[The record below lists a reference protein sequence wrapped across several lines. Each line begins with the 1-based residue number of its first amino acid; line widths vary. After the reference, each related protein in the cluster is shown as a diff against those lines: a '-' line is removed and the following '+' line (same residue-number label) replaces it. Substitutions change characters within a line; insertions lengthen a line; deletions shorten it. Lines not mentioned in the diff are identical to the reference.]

1 MKNKNILVTGCA
13 GFIGFHLCSK
23 LIEHKSYNIYGIDN
37 LNSYYDVKLKK
48 ARISKLHKKSKRFI
62 FNKVDISEKKNLLR
76 YSKDKKFDYII
87 NLAAQAGVRFSIE
100 NPQEYVSSNIVGFF
114 NILELSRIK
123 KIAHLIFAATSS
135 VYGDSKKF
143 PLKEIQNTDKPISFY
158 AASKKTNEI
167 LAHSYSSIHK
177 LPITGLRFFT
187 VYGPYGRP
195 DMALAKFTKAI
206 REAKPITLFN
216 EGKHERDFTHVDDVV
231 DSIVKLVKKPS
242 KEKIPYDIFNIA
254 SSNPKKLTSFI
265 KLIEKNLSKKASK
278 KILLPLQKGDV
289 FKTHANTDKLK
300 KKINYKTKK
309 TLEDGIQEYVNW
321 YNYFYK

>member
-13 GFIGFHLCSK
+13 GFIGYHLCLK
-23 LIEHKSYNIYGIDN
+23 LIDHKSCNIYGIDN

-48 ARISKLHKKSKRFI
+48 VRISKLRKKSKDFT
-62 FNKVDISEKKNLLR
+62 FNKVDISEKNKLLR
-76 YSKDKKFDYII
+76 YSKNKKFDYII

-123 KIAHLIFAATSS
+123 KIAHLLFASTSS

-143 PLKEIQNTDKPISFY
+143 PLKEIQNTDRPISFY
-158 AASKKTNEI
+158 AASKKSNEV
-167 LAHSYSSIHK
+167 LAYSYSSIHK
-177 LPITGLRFFT
+177 VPITGLRFFT

-206 REAKPITLFN
+206 KEEKPITLFN
-216 EGKHERDFTHVDDVV
+216 GGKHERDFTHVDDVV
-231 DSIVKLVKKPS
+231 DSIIKLIKKPS

-254 SSNPKKLTSFI
+254 SSNPKKLTLFI

-300 KKINYKTKK
+300 KKINYKSKIS
-309 TLEDGIQEYVNW
+309 LEDGIQEYINW